1 MNVLKKYMLIMFVGF
16 PMIAMSQTS
25 RQTSAD
31 EKVKAFLKKAESQW
45 RDLNVP
51 YEDGQ
56 ALYDLIIQNNYKSA
70 VEIGTSTGHST
81 IWMAWALSKT
91 SGKLITIELD
101 ERRYK
106 QAVENLKEAGLLEY
120 VDARLGDAHE
130 IVKTIPGPIDFVFSD
145 ADKTW
150 YTQYFRDLQSKLV
163 VGGCFTAH
171 NVRNNFSGIPEFLD
185 YVRKQKNFETKI
197 IGSADE
203 GISVSYKRA
212 P

>member
-1 MNVLKKYMLIMFVGF
+1 MNTFKKYLLILFVGS
-16 PMIAMSQTS
+16 PMVAVSQTS
-25 RQTSAD
+25 KQSALD

-56 ALYDLIIQNNYKSA
+56 ALYDLIIKNQYKSA

-91 SGKLITIELD
+91 SGKLITIEID
-101 ERRYK
+101 ERRHK
-106 QAVENLKEAGLLEY
+106 QALENLKEAGLSDY

-130 IVKTIPGPIDFVFSD
+130 IVKMLPRPVDFVFSD

-150 YTQYFRDLQSKLV
+150 YTQYFKDLQSKLA

-185 YVRKQKNFETKI
+185 YVRKQKNFETTI
-197 IGSADE
+197 TGSKDE
-203 GISVSYKRA
+203 GISVSYKQA

>member
-1 MNVLKKYMLIMFVGF
+1 MFVGF

-25 RQTSAD
+25 RQTSVD

-106 QAVENLKEAGLLEY
+106 QAVENLKEAGLSEY

-185 YVRKQKNFETKI
+185 YVRMQKNFETKI

>member
-1 MNVLKKYMLIMFVGF
+1 LIMFVGF
-16 PMIAMSQTS
+16 PMIAMSQTA